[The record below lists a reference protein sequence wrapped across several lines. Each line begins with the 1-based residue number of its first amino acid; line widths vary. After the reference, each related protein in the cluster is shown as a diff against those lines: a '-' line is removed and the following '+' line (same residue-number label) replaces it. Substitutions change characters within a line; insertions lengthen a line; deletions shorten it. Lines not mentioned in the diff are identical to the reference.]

1 VLASLNYPN
10 IAQLFGLEES
20 SDLKALVM
28 ELVPGQTLD
37 AITRRTGSVAA
48 RALPLDQALSI
59 ARQIAD
65 ALEDSRNEAR
75 QRG

>member
-20 SDLKALVM
+20 SDMKALVM

-37 AITRRTGSVAA
+37 AIIDR
-48 RALPLDQALSI
+48 
-59 ARQIAD
+59 AD
-65 ALEDSRNEAR
+65 AMRKAR
-75 QRG
+75 